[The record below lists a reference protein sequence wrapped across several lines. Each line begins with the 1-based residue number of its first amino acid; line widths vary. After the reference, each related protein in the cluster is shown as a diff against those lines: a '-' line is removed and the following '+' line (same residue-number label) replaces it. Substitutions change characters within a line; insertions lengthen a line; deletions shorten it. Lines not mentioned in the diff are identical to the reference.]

1 MDDRLT
7 YKIGEKEGV
16 ALRFMALSVDRVK
29 EALCDFSEKLL
40 ELTGANFDSI
50 VLEVVSLLRNTPR
63 KPLPRSVR
71 KITPTH
77 AAPVRPIQYRARS
90 RC

>member
-16 ALRFMALSVDRVK
+16 AFRFMALSVDRVK
-29 EALCDFSEKLL
+29 DALCDFAEKLV

-50 VLEVVSLLRNTPR
+50 VLEVVSLLRKTQRNPMPR
-63 KPLPRSVR
+63 PVQ

>member
-16 ALRFMALSVDRVK
+16 ALRFAAFSVDRLK
-29 EALCDFSEKLL
+29 EAICDFAEKLL

-50 VLEVVSLLRNTPR
+50 VLEVVSMLRNTPR
-63 KPLPRSVR
+63 KPMPRHVQ

>member
-16 ALRFMALSVDRVK
+16 ALRFMAFSVDRVN
-29 EALCDFSEKLL
+29 EALCNFSEKLL
-40 ELTGANFDSI
+40 ELTGSNFDSI

-63 KPLPRSVR
+63 KPLPRPVQ
-71 KITPTH
+71 KITPAY
-77 AAPVRPIQYRARS
+77 AAPVWPIQYRARS

>member
-16 ALRFMALSVDRVK
+16 ALRFAAFSVDCVK
-29 EALCDFSEKLL
+29 EALCDLAEKLG
-40 ELTGANFDSI
+40 ELIGANFDSI
-50 VLEVVSLLRNTPR
+50 ILEVVSLLRNTPR
-63 KPLPRSVR
+63 KPMPRPVR

>member
-7 YKIGEKEGV
+7 YKIGEKDGV
-16 ALRFMALSVDRVK
+16 AFMFLSYGMEQVK
-29 EALCDFSEKLL
+29 DALCDFAEKLG
-40 ELTGANFDSI
+40 EMIGATFDSI
-50 VLEVVSLLRNTPR
+50 VMDVVSILRNTPR
-63 KPLPRSVR
+63 KPLPRPMR

>member
-16 ALRFMALSVDRVK
+16 ALRFMALS
-29 EALCDFSEKLL
+29 LCDFSEKLL